1 MNNIKEA
8 FDTLANIAGGI
19 IKDDKFEKLESTKV
33 IKKELNHEPEKFYCL
48 TVPGSSF
55 VIKSDGKVSITG
67 NCHSNA
73 GAWLFRTVLN
83 EAKNNNE
90 ISQEEIVE
98 LQQELEDTAK
108 VILEHESVII
118 NKIFE
123 RGTIKGITDV
133 QLKHFVESRLDLCLS
148 NLGYKHIFN
157 PSYNPIASWFYN
169 DINSSTLH
177 DFFSSTGNDYNRNW
191 NEKGFVW

>member
-67 NCHSNA
+67 NCHANA
-73 GAWLFRTVLN
+73 GAWLFKTLLT
-83 EAKNNNE
+83 EAIQCEE
-90 ISQEEIVE
+90 ISREEIGE

-108 VILEHESVII
+108 VILEHETVII

-123 RGTIKGITDV
+123 RGSIKGITDV

-148 NLGYKHIFN
+148 NLRYKHIFN
-157 PSYNPIASWFYN
+157 PSYNPISSWFYN
-169 DINSSTLH
+169 DINSTTLH

-191 NEKGFVW
+191 SEKRFVW